1 MSNKFFP
8 EKKELTATLV
18 NLVVAKMFFTYPRVM
33 VMISGNAAWIQMIYV
48 TLLSFLLYF
57 IINKTMKNVEK
68 QSIFEMAEKVGG
80 APFRVIIGTAVLII
94 LVLNLSS
101 EIRVFSE
108 SIGMVLLPN
117 ASTKTIMLLFIIAI
131 GIGAFIG
138 VNSICRIHSLI
149 MPIIAVVMLFFLV
162 VLIPYADINNI
173 FPIFGTGTQNIFLKG
188 TESIYVFAD
197 LMTIYIILPLCKN
210 KDDAAKSVKYSFLIG
225 GAVSTAVIAIYTLV
239 YPFPE
244 SKAFVIP
251 SYQLARMA
259 NVGFYFQRFEA
270 FFEFSWSIAMLLY
283 ASYYLYVICYAF
295 TQTFKVKY
303 YREIILPIV
312 LLSASIG
319 FMSGDILSFLEN
331 KYLISR
337 TASPFL
343 YAIPLF
349 LGILYN
355 IRRRHRRK

>member
-1 MSNKFFP
+1 MKSKFFP

-18 NLVVAKMFFTYPRVM
+18 NLVVVKMFFTYPRVM

-48 TLLSFLLYF
+48 TILSFLIFL
-57 IINKTMKNVEK
+57 IINRVFKNAEK
-68 QSIFEMAEKVGG
+68 QNIFEMAERVGG
-80 APFRVIIGTAVLII
+80 APLRILTGAAVMVI
-94 LVLNLSS
+94 LVLTLSS

-108 SIGMVLLPN
+108 SVGMVLLPN
-117 ASTKTIMLLFIIAI
+117 TSTKIIMLLFILAI
-131 GIGAFIG
+131 GIGAAVGI
-138 VNSICRIHSLI
+138 NSICRIHSLI

-197 LMTIYIILPLCKN
+197 LMTIYIILPICKN
-210 KDDAAKSVKYSFLIG
+210 KEDASKSMKYAFLISG
-225 GAVSTAVIAIYTLV
+225 VVSTAVIAIYTLV
-239 YPFPE
+239 YPYPE

-259 NVGFYFQRFEA
+259 NVGFFFQRFEA

-283 ASYYLYVICYAF
+283 ASYYLYVICYTF
-295 TQTFKVKY
+295 TETFKIKY
-303 YREIILPIV
+303 YKEIIMPVV

-319 FMSGDILSFLEN
+319 FMSGDILTFLEN
-331 KYLISR
+331 KYMISR
-337 TASPFL
+337 TVYPFL

-349 LGILYN
+349 IGVLYN
-355 IRRRHRRK
+355 IKRRRK